1 MVGNLEGIVSN
12 VCISGEACGTCR
24 ESLCPLDLETI
35 IENCPCRT
43 PSFLDAPS
51 LIDQDLAAANCSGV
65 AVLRNTRDLRRSQCR
80 KDVSRCNKRNPAVV
94 TLKKTKLP
102 EPPSESKLNEAIAW
116 VAKLVKAALQTSSF
130 PDKSKS
136 PYALNRRDCESPP
149 YCEAFK
155 LLFEFTARK
164 RNTIIKWTGDN
175 HMSQSNDVFYATST
189 ER

>member
-80 KDVSRCNKRNPAVV
+80 KDVSIREMECSIRRY
-94 TLKKTKLP
+94 LP
-102 EPPSESKLNEAIAW
+102 HFIS
-116 VAKLVKAALQTSSF
+116 
-130 PDKSKS
+130 
-136 PYALNRRDCESPP
+136 RRVPV
-149 YCEAFK
+149 
-155 LLFEFTARK
+155 
-164 RNTIIKWTGDN
+164 G
-175 HMSQSNDVFYATST
+175 
-189 ER
+189 